1 MCVCVCVCVCVCL
14 QSQCLEVRKR
24 KELELQ
30 ILTEPIRN
38 WEGDDIRTL
47 GPVLHMVQTGVFTQ
61 GCLVTVAPHTS
72 PITTVVISIMTSSLW

>member
-1 MCVCVCVCVCVCL
+1 
-14 QSQCLEVRKR
+14 VRKR

-61 GCLVTVAPHTS
+61 GCLVIRTPHS
-72 PITTVVISIMTSSLW
+72 SQITVVISIITSAL